1 MPMDDQKTVR
11 IDDVILEAGKL
22 VQGRYKLA
30 GLLGAGGFAK
40 VFEAFDTNIERPV
53 AIKFLDVH
61 RSLSNPAAA
70 KEVLA
75 RFERE
80 AKLAARIEHP
90 NVVNIY
96 DYGLLGGGETVPF
109 IVMERLSGH
118 DLAEVLADGGPMSA
132 ERALPLFAGCL
143 DALGKAHGEGIVHK
157 DIKPS
162 NLFVSNPG
170 ERDELLR
177 LVDFGIAHIRS
188 AAEARLTR
196 TGEVLGTPQ
205 YFAPEY
211 IADQRVTPAL
221 DVYQM
226 GLVLV
231 EMLSGRPVVDL
242 DNSLLCMHAHSTG
255 ELEVPVGLVDSAL
268 GPVLR
273 KALAYDE
280 TERYVDGYA
289 FADALRDVDPSSI
302 PAIPAQALVC
312 RLGAERDSSEI
323 VGAQRTADFDRPTQ
337 PATRAAAK
345 PANGAPTVGLSED
358 RSDRTSNKMLLL
370 VAGVLGL
377 LLLGAAAG
385 AVALV
390 GSYGESESVDE
401 AAAVEES
408 ASEESAGD
416 ESESDESASDESASD
431 ESASD
436 ESANEATASE
446 KSKPVTEKPVQQ
458 KAKTPE
464 PKKQKTNKPAATK
477 PDRPRRNGD
486 SRERRKKQQEREK
499 RQRRRKAEKEKLER
513 KMKKKL
519 EQKVRKE
526 AEKRIEGLGL

>member
-1 MPMDDQKTVR
+1 MDDQKTVR
-11 IDDVILEAGKL
+11 IDDVTLEAGKL

-61 RSLSNPAAA
+61 RSLSDPAAA

-109 IVMERLSGH
+109 IVMERLSGQ

-157 DIKPS
+157 DIKPA

-170 ERDELLR
+170 ERDESLR

-302 PAIPAQALVC
+302 PAISAQALVC
-312 RLGAERDSSEI
+312 RLGAERDSNEI
-323 VGAQRTADFDRPTQ
+323 VGAQRTADFDRPTH

-345 PANGAPTVGLSED
+345 PINGAPTVGLSEG
-358 RSDRTSNKMLLL
+358 SGDRTSNKMLLL
-370 VAGVLGL
+370 VAGILGL
-377 LLLGAAAG
+377 LLLGAGVG

-390 GSYGESESVDE
+390 GGYGESEAADE
-401 AAAVEES
+401 AAAVEEM
-408 ASEESAGD
+408 D
-416 ESESDESASDESASD
+416 EPAAAEESASDESAK
-431 ESASD
+431 EV
-436 ESANEATASE
+436 TASE
-446 KSKPVTEKPVQQ
+446 ASKPAMEEPAEK
-458 KAKTPE
+458 KAKTPKA
-464 PKKQKTNKPAATK
+464 KKQETNKPAATK
-477 PDRPRRNGD
+477 PDRSRRD
-486 SRERRKKQQEREK
+486 KASRDRRKKQQESEK
-499 RQRRRKAEKEKLER
+499 RKRRREAEKEKLER
-513 KMKKKL
+513 KVKKRL
-519 EQKVRKE
+519 EKKAREE
-526 AEKRIEGLGL
+526 AEKGLESLGL